1 MFVFNVESSTLTI
14 DPKYEKSITS
24 GLMCPGQGNKL
35 TFELNSNVLG
45 KSTKTYDI
53 SASNASSVSK
63 NITVFN
69 F

>member
-1 MFVFNVESSTLTI
+1 MFVFNVESSTLRI
-14 DPKYEKSITS
+14 DPKYEKSISS

-35 TFELNSNVLG
+35 TFELSSNVLG

-53 SASNASSVSK
+53 TTPDASSVSK

>member
-1 MFVFNVESSTLTI
+1 MFAFNIESSTLTI
-14 DPKYEKSITS
+14 DPKYEKSITL
-24 GLMCPGQGNKL
+24 GLICPGQGNKL

-53 SASNASSVSK
+53 TTPDASSVSK